1 MANERYAFER
11 WTLDCRRG
19 VLTGEG
25 GEIALRPKA
34 FEVLRFLVENA
45 GRLVSR
51 DEILDTVWHNVTVTE
66 ESLTHCVS
74 ELRQAFGDA
83 DQRIIKTVPRRGYLF
98 AVSVSGKNAAAL
110 QAGTAPSPEPSTSVP
125 ARNASTA
132 PPTQPSLREP
142 SIAVLPFANLSGD
155 PAQEYL
161 SDGFTEDIINGLS
174 FFSELSVIAR
184 NSAFV
189 YKGRAV
195 DVRAVGQELGV
206 SYLVEGS
213 VRRFTDQLRVTV
225 QLVDT
230 RSGIRRWADRFDRTV
245 GDIFAVQDE
254 ITQAIVRTA
263 VAHLG
268 HAERERVQQSPPT
281 SWTAY
286 DLSLRAD
293 AGQRAYT
300 SSWALDKLNET
311 RRLYAEA
318 RKADPAN
325 ASICAKLSLVTV
337 SAYHNQSDPECGNR
351 TALKHGYALAEEAVR
366 LDPNLPLARASLGWA
381 LMWMREHDAAI
392 SEYEKAFTLNPGF
405 SHPYF
410 GLALVNARQSSRAL
424 SFLQEHARLDP
435 FHPPPV
441 YGIQGRALYDLKRF
455 SEAVAPLRECMRRSP
470 GFLPGPIWLVATL
483 VRLGQADEAK
493 AMAADI
499 LVRWPRAATHWLPAV
514 PFSTP
519 EHAEH
524 TLEAL
529 REAGFL

>member
-1 MANERYAFER
+1 MSYERYAFER

-19 VLTGEG
+19 ALTGEG

-51 DEILDTVWHNVTVTE
+51 DEILDAVWHNLTVTE

-74 ELRQAFGDA
+74 EIRQALGDA

-98 AVSVSGKNAAAL
+98 AVSVSGEDAAAL
-110 QAGTAPSPEPSTSVP
+110 QAGKEPSASAP
-125 ARNASTA
+125 APDVSTA
-132 PPTQPSLREP
+132 PPAQPSLREP

-189 YKGRAV
+189 YKGRAA

-213 VRRFTDQLRVTV
+213 VRRFADQLRVTV

-254 ITQAIVRTA
+254 ITQAIVRIA

-268 HAERERVQQSPPT
+268 HAERERVLVSPPT

-286 DLSLRAD
+286 DLALRGD
-293 AGQRAYT
+293 AAQRAY
-300 SSWALDKLNET
+300 SASWALDRLNET

-318 RKADPAN
+318 RKVDPAN
-325 ASICAKLSLVTV
+325 ASICAKLSFVCISV
-337 SAYHNQSDPECGNR
+337 YHNQAAPECGDPS
-351 TALKHGYALAEEAVR
+351 ALKHSYALAEEAVR
-366 LDPNLPLARASLGWA
+366 LDPNLPLARAGLGWA
-381 LMWMREHDAAI
+381 LMWMRQHDAAI
-392 SEYEKAFTLNPGF
+392 KQYEKAFALNPSF
-405 SHPYF
+405 SHAYF
-410 GLALVNARQSSRAL
+410 GLALVNAGEASRAL
-424 SFLQEHARLDP
+424 SFLQKHARLDP
-435 FHPPPV
+435 FHPPAV
-441 YGIQGRALYDLKRF
+441 YAIQGRALYDLSRYR
-455 SEAVAPLRECMRRSP
+455 EAMAPLRECIRRAP
-470 GFLPGPIWLVATL
+470 DFLPGPVWLAATL
-483 VRLGQADEAK
+483 VRLGEDEEAK
-493 AMAADI
+493 ALAADI
-499 LVRWPRAATHWLPAV
+499 LARWPRAASHWLPAI
-514 PFSTP
+514 PFRDRA
-519 EHAEH
+519 HAEH
-524 TLEAL
+524 THAAL
-529 REAGFL
+529 REVGFL